1 MSVLHIVFGQSSK
14 PVLAAA
20 FELDEKIKGDIL
32 CFEDDLSIGPLFIL
46 DTKDGQANRRQW
58 WQQLA
63 GIQPQ
68 PVAEQA
74 ATEQAATEQAATENT
89 TAATPPA
96 EEEVAGDPE
105 LVKQLKALLKTEPEQ
120 EVWIWAGQN
129 ARDVCG
135 YYWLVSQLYDFSGR
149 IHIIYLNNLP
159 FLNEKNAVFYP
170 THLHQIMPREFL
182 KAKKLARP
190 VSVPEFELD
199 GEEWHRLMNENAGV
213 RLLEGGKKIKGEPV
227 AHYDKDLLAQCT
239 KEFQKA
245 SKVVSQV
252 TGKLKYPVMDQ
263 YLAWRV
269 KELIRTEQLESRG
282 ELKTAKEFEVKLPGG
297 GEAQPDIPGEILG
310 S

>member
-1 MSVLHIVFGQSSK
+1 MSLLHIVFGQSSK

-63 GIQPQ
+63 GIQPVQPQ
-68 PVAEQA
+68 PVAENTEA
-74 ATEQAATEQAATENT
+74 AAV
-89 TAATPPA
+89 PPA
-96 EEEVAGDPE
+96 EEEEPAGDPE
-105 LVKQLKALLKTEPEQ
+105 LAKQLKALLKTEPEQ

-135 YYWLVSQLYDFSGR
+135 YYWLISQLYDFAGR

-170 THLHQIMPREFL
+170 THLHQILPKEFL

-190 VSVPEFELD
+190 VSLAEFELD
-199 GEEWHRLMNENAGV
+199 GDEWHRLMNENAGV
-213 RLLEGGKKIKGEPV
+213 RLLEGGKKIKGEPAV
-227 AHYDKDLLAQCT
+227 HYDKDLLAQCT

-245 SKVVSQV
+245 SKIVNQV

-269 KELIRTEQLESRG
+269 KELIRMEQLESRG

-297 GEAQPDIPGEILG
+297 GEAPPQEAAPDVAQGA
-310 S
+310 